1 MKEVNVKKKKKVYE
15 GKAKIVY
22 ETDNEDLYI
31 QEFKDDATAFE
42 GQKKG
47 KIKAKG
53 YVNNQVSGHLFQY
66 LEGYHVPTHFVQQ
79 HAENSMVIRKL
90 DMIPVEAVMR
100 NVATG
105 SLVKRY
111 GVEEGLELSRPILE
125 FYLKDDERHDPM
137 INENHIVAFGHAT
150 IEEVKQIERYA
161 QKINAVL
168 KDYFFRRN
176 LLLVDFK
183 LEFGRN
189 KAGKIRLGD
198 EISPDTCRL
207 WDTQTREKLDKDRFR
222 QDLGSVEGA
231 YQEVLNRM
239 ITT

>member
-1 MKEVNVKKKKKVYE
+1 MKEVNVKKKKKLYE

-22 ETDNEDLYI
+22 ETDNDDLYI
-31 QEFKDDATAFE
+31 QEFKDDATAFD

-47 KIKAKG
+47 KIKSKG
-53 YVNNQVSGHLFQY
+53 HVNNQVSAHLFQY
-66 LEGYHVPTHFVQQ
+66 LEGYHVPTHFVQP
-79 HAENSMVIRKL
+79 HSDNSMIIRKL
-90 DMIPVEAVMR
+90 EMIPVEVVMR
-100 NVATG
+100 NIATG
-105 SLVKRY
+105 SVVKKY
-111 GVEEGLELSRPILE
+111 GVEEGLELSHPILE

-150 IEEVKQIERYA
+150 VDEVKQIERYA

-189 KAGKIRLGD
+189 KAGKIRLAD

-207 WDTQTREKLDKDRFR
+207 WDSETKEKLDKDRFR
-222 QDLGSVEGA
+222 QDLGGVEEA
-231 YQEVLNRM
+231 YQEVLSR
-239 ITT
+239 IVTS

>member
-1 MKEVNVKKKKKVYE
+1 VKEVNVKKKKKLYE

-22 ETDNEDLYI
+22 ETDNDDLYI
-31 QEFKDDATAFE
+31 QEFKDDATAFD

-47 KIKAKG
+47 KIKSKG
-53 YVNNQVSGHLFQY
+53 HVNNQVSAHLFQY
-66 LEGYHVPTHFVQQ
+66 LEGYHVPTHFVQP
-79 HAENSMVIRKL
+79 HSDNSMIIRKL
-90 DMIPVEAVMR
+90 EMIPVEVVMR
-100 NVATG
+100 NIATG
-105 SLVKRY
+105 SVVKKY
-111 GVEEGLELSRPILE
+111 GVEEGLELSHPILE

-150 IEEVKQIERYA
+150 VDEVKQIERYA

-189 KAGKIRLGD
+189 KAGKIRLAD

-207 WDTQTREKLDKDRFR
+207 WDSETKEKLDKDRFR
-222 QDLGSVEGA
+222 QDLGGVEEA
-231 YQEVLNRM
+231 YQEVLSR
-239 ITT
+239 IVTS